1 MEKQIL
7 EMLAEIQKEQKA
19 FREELKQMREEQA
32 EFREETRVGFS
43 EVNNRLDRI
52 EKRLDG
58 TGYQFKQ
65 VRVED
70 LKKRLTTVESDMYRM
85 KRQ

>member
-7 EMLAEIQKEQKA
+7 EMLVEMQKEQK
-19 FREELKQMREEQA
+19 
-32 EFREETRVGFS
+32 EFQEETRVSFS
-43 EVNNRLDRI
+43 DVNNRLDRI

-58 TGYQFKQ
+58 AGHQSEQ

-70 LKKRLTTVESDMYRM
+70 IKKRLTTVESDIYRM
-85 KRQ
+85 TR

>member
-7 EMLAEIQKEQKA
+7 ELLDKMQKELAA
-19 FREELKQMREEQA
+19 FREDQKQMREELS
-32 EFREETRVGFS
+32 EFREESRASFS
-43 EVNNRLDRI
+43 EVNSRLERI

-58 TGYQFKQ
+58 AGYQSKQ

-70 LKKRLTTVESDMYRM
+70 IKKRLTTVESDMYRM
-85 KRQ
+85 TR

>member
-7 EMLAEIQKEQKA
+7 EMLAEMQKEQT
-19 FREELKQMREEQA
+19 
-32 EFREETRVGFS
+32 EFREEVRASFS

-58 TGYQFKQ
+58 AGYLFDQ

-70 LKKRLTTVESDMYRM
+70 LNKRLTTVESDIYRM

>member
-7 EMLAEIQKEQKA
+7 EMLTEMQKEQRE
-19 FREELKQMREEQA
+19 FRDELKQMREEQA
-32 EFREETRVGFS
+32 EFREEVRASFS

-58 TGYQFKQ
+58 AGYQFKQ

-70 LKKRLTTVESDMYRM
+70 LKKRLTTVESDIYRITR
-85 KRQ
+85 K